1 MTIRLGAT
9 PSGLTSAHLHHPP
22 YFFTGRMRFLPPNQ
36 QCQSTDGRCNNNSK
50 NNTYTPSCL
59 PQISSNSLTSIVV
72 QCLTQTLPPWC
83 FICPN
88 NVQTKEW
95 WQHCQWLCATLPIVD
110 IQWPDRR
117 YWRKHRLI
125 TTIQWVLSSKVSQH
139 EPGCKMHPSTSVQ
152 LTV

>member
-36 QCQSTDGRCNNNSK
+36 QCQSTEGRSNNNSK
-50 NNTYTPSCL
+50 NNTMPSWL
-59 PQISSNSLTSIVV
+59 PQITSNSLTFIVV

-95 WQHCQWLCATLPIVD
+95 WWQCQWLCATLPIVD

-152 LTV
+152 LIA